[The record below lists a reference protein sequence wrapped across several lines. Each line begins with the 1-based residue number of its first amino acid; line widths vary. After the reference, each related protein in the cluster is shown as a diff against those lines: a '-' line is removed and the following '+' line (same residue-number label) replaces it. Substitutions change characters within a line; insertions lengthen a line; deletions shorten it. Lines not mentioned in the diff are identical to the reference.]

1 MLNLLELI
9 LCITEGEFVD
19 LIENP
24 EKFTGYAGTSAHR
37 VWSTIYNENCFGISE
52 LSLLS
57 SQNTERVSL
66 PDTMMGVLREEG
78 AIPAPSEEC
87 LEKRV
92 YYKIISGL
100 HASISTHLCHEFFN
114 QSTGEWVSSRNI
126 FTRIFVLMILIKGPN
141 LQCFVSR
148 VASHPERLQYIYFD
162 TVLVL
167 RAMARLGPY
176 LSAYDYCSTGTHEE
190 DAYTLEKLGSVIDIA
205 KRAGQFD
212 ESVLFRGENA
222 NVCRSISSYG
232 KMLV

>member
-1 MLNLLELI
+1 
-9 LCITEGEFVD
+9 
-19 LIENP
+19 
-24 EKFTGYAGTSAHR
+24 
-37 VWSTIYNENCFGISE
+37 
-52 LSLLS
+52 
-57 SQNTERVSL
+57 
-66 PDTMMGVLREEG
+66 MMGVLREEG
-78 AIPAPSEEC
+78 ATLAPSEEC

-114 QSTGEWVSSRNI
+114 QSTGEWVCFETYSPWK
-126 FTRIFVLMILIKGPN
+126 FVLIIGIQGPN

-176 LSAYDYCSTGTHEE
+176 LSAYDYCSSGTHEE
-190 DAYTLEKLGSVIDIA
+190 DAYTLEKLDSVIDIA
-205 KRAGQFD
+205 KRVGQFD

-222 NVCRSISSYG
+222 NVCCYISS
-232 KMLV
+232 